1 LESVGCYVPG
11 GRYPLISTLLMTA
24 IPAIVAGVARVC
36 VVSPN
41 PRSELLA
48 VAHELGIKEFYRVGG
63 AQVIAALAYG
73 TESIPRVDKI
83 VGPGNNYVTTAKRL
97 VASDCPIDMLAG
109 PTEVVVVSH
118 KGLPC
123 WIASDLVAQAEH
135 DPDALA
141 ILITCSQELARA
153 VCESVAEL
161 SRDNTVARE
170 CLKKTGH
177 VLMAR
182 DHSQAMAWANR
193 IAPEHISVPN
203 EHLDQVRNAGSIFVG
218 DYSPQAAGDYVSGP
232 NHVLPTGG
240 SARFRGGLT
249 VFDFVKLI
257 TVQRLSP
264 EALQR
269 AAPAITALAET
280 EGLTA
285 HAQSVRMR
293 CSHA

>member
-1 LESVGCYVPG
+1 
-11 GRYPLISTLLMTA
+11 
-24 IPAIVAGVARVC
+24 
-36 VVSPN
+36 
-41 PRSELLA
+41 
-48 VAHELGIKEFYRVGG
+48 
-63 AQVIAALAYG
+63 
-73 TESIPRVDKI
+73 
-83 VGPGNNYVTTAKRL
+83 L

-170 CLKKTGH
+170 CLQKTGY

-182 DHSQAMAWANR
+182 DRSQAMAWANR
-193 IAPEHISVPN
+193 IAPEHISVPG

-218 DYSPQAAGDYVSGP
+218 DYSAQAAGDYVSGP

-240 SARFRGGLT
+240 GARFRGGLT

-257 TVQRLSP
+257 TVQRLSA

-269 AAPAITALAET
+269 TAPAITALAET

-285 HAQSVRMR
+285 HAQSIRMR